1 MKVYIDLS
9 EREQKLFNHLMAI
22 PPDLDRAESDLQAEK
37 LSCDEVTR
45 VGIAYVQDC
54 YFEVVDYAQEHGIPQ
69 PTEVLPNLH
78 SSYIPDIIK
87 FLLLHGLYPNGV
99 YEDDN
104 IMDSLRF
111 IDNELLAA
119 DALALLLE
127 HGGET
132 DLMIP
137 GEKLFEATDFE
148 VFFAAVE
155 MGNRQLF
162 ASIVHCW
169 MVLIGYGA
177 RCDEDKMQAFREY
190 NSSETFDW
198 DKLKNHRNY
207 YFGITHLEN
216 DFAISIYDK
225 DTLWEVARIK

>member
-1 MKVYIDLS
+1 MHIELN
-9 EREQKLFNHLMAI
+9 EREQKLLNHLMTI
-22 PPDLDRAESDLQAEK
+22 PPDLDCAESDLYAEK
-37 LSCDEVTR
+37 LSCDEATR

-78 SSYIPDIIK
+78 SSYIPDIVK
-87 FLLLHGLYPNGV
+87 FLLQHGLDPNGV
-99 YEDDN
+99 HEDDH

-119 DALALLLE
+119 DALALLLGE
-127 HGGET
+127 GET
-132 DLMIP
+132 
-137 GEKLFEATDFE
+137 LFEAADFE

-162 ASIVHCW
+162 ASVVHCW
-169 MVLIGYGA
+169 MVMIGYGA
-177 RCDEDKMQAFREY
+177 RCGEDKMQAFREY
-190 NSSETFDW
+190 NSSETFNW